1 MMHSEDLAQD
11 LLYSAQQT
19 HFNSSCHKDGHGCE
33 PLASTTQILWVEAVT
48 VKTYSGE
55 RCEKPEYR
63 SLKALG

>member
-1 MMHSEDLAQD
+1 MLSRLILTPLVIKMGMDV
-11 LLYSAQQT
+11 
-19 HFNSSCHKDGHGCE
+19 E